1 MFFYGKMSFR
11 KFSYAIIKRKLKRGM
26 TMRAVLTVIGKDK
39 VGIVAGVS
47 QSLATLNINIV
58 DMTQTIMQDY
68 FTMMMILDMDKQ
80 TSFDYIRQEL
90 DKTGQQ
96 LGVKISIQNE
106 EIFNA
111 MHKLG

>member
-1 MFFYGKMSFR
+1 
-11 KFSYAIIKRKLKRGM
+11 
-26 TMRAVLTVIGKDK
+26 MRAVLTVIGKDK

-47 QSLATLNINIV
+47 QSLAILNINIV

-106 EIFNA
+106 EIFNT

>member
-1 MFFYGKMSFR
+1 
-11 KFSYAIIKRKLKRGM
+11 
-26 TMRAVLTVIGKDK
+26 MRAVLTVIGKDK

-80 TSFDYIRQEL
+80 TNFDYIRQEL

>member
-1 MFFYGKMSFR
+1 
-11 KFSYAIIKRKLKRGM
+11 
-26 TMRAVLTVIGKDK
+26 MRAVLTVIGKDK

-47 QSLATLNINIV
+47 QSLAVLNINIV
-58 DMTQTIMQDY
+58 DITQTIMQDY
-68 FTMMMILDMDKQ
+68 FTMMMILEMNGQ
-80 TSFDYIRQEL
+80 SNFDYIRQEL

-96 LGVKISIQNE
+96 LGIKISIQNE

>member
-1 MFFYGKMSFR
+1 
-11 KFSYAIIKRKLKRGM
+11 
-26 TMRAVLTVIGKDK
+26 MRAVLTVIGKDK